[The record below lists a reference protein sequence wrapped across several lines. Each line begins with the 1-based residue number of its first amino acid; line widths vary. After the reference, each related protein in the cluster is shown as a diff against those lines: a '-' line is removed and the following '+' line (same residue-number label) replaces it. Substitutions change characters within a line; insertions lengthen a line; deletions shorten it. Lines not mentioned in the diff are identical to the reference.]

1 MYDKITNQGEL
12 KQLQVRFVGYE
23 KVHFSDLIGLE
34 GNNPTLYGYMQ
45 DIILNEQK

>member
-23 KVHFSDLIGLE
+23 KVHFFLI
-34 GNNPTLYGYMQ
+34 
-45 DIILNEQK
+45 